1 MTFFGLDIGSDN
13 LKAIQLERKEG
24 KLRIV
29 SAGLAKI
36 SGLGISSE
44 AEKDLISLAES
55 IKKLKSD
62 TGIITDGVVCS
73 LPESAV
79 FTRVIDLPSM
89 TEEEVGQA
97 LKWELE
103 EIVPIPLA
111 EANFDWQI
119 VKKDQSKISVLV
131 AVSPTILINKYLHLL
146 ELAQLQPVALE
157 TEVLAVVRSLAFV
170 APGKTKLIIDIGARS
185 TNIVVAKDEEI
196 FLTRSL
202 PSAGKALTRSIATKL
217 GLEEEVA
224 EEYKKNYG
232 LAENQLENQVSSAIS
247 PILESVIEE
256 IQKSIGF
263 VKNEKKEKVEL
274 LVLSGGSAGLPGI
287 SELITSKIGIEIQLA
302 NPFSQ
307 LTYDEKL
314 TPSLVKIAPSFVVP
328 VGLAMREI

>member
-1 MTFFGLDIGSDN
+1 MLFFGLDIGSDN

-29 SAGLAKI
+29 SAGMAKI

-44 AEKDLISLAES
+44 AEKDLISLAEN

-89 TEEEVGQA
+89 TEKEVGQA

-111 EANFDWQI
+111 EASFDWQV
-119 VKKDQSKISVLV
+119 VKRDQSKISVLV
-131 AVSPTILINKYLHLL
+131 AVSPTSLINKYLHLL
-146 ELAQLQPVALE
+146 ELAQLQPLALE
-157 TEVLAVVRSLAFV
+157 TEVLAVVRALAFV

-202 PSAGKALTRSIATKL
+202 PSAGKALTRAIATKL
-217 GLEEEVA
+217 SLEEEVA

-232 LAENQLENQVSSAIS
+232 LTENQLENQVSSAIS

-307 LTYDEKL
+307 LTYDEKMAS
-314 TPSLVKIAPSFVVP
+314 SLVKIAPSFVVP